1 MGVRQL
7 AVYGLPVGLMAAGVL
22 IERIGYPLT
31 ITGLAVTGLLGTV
44 LIAIRWRASVWRRA
58 YSLTCMSS

>member
-1 MGVRQL
+1 
-7 AVYGLPVGLMAAGVL
+7 MAAGVL

-31 ITGLAVTGLLGTV
+31 ISGLAVTGLLGTV